1 MRVICFV
8 SPKQTEYSLFLVSA
22 LSRKVYTCRLV
33 PTQNSDLH
41 PIFFEGV
48 SMQIFRSSPRL
59 IRLLVVSSIAMI
71 TALLAATAAL
81 ATTPANFGPNVY
93 VFTPDMVQ
101 SDIQAKVD
109 AIAAQ
114 QVSNQFG
121 TQRYALLFQPGTYG
135 SSSNPL
141 NFQLGYYT

>member
-8 SPKQTEYSLFLVSA
+8 SPGAQTEYSIFHVSA

-41 PIFFEGV
+41 RIFFKGV
-48 SMQIFRSSPRL
+48 SMQIFRCSPRR
-59 IRLLVVSSIAMI
+59 IRLLVVSSFAVI

-81 ATTPANFGPNVY
+81 ATTNPANFGPNVY
-93 VFTPDMVQ
+93 IFTPDMAQ

-109 AIAAQ
+109 ATATQ
-114 QVSNQFG
+114 QASNQLG
-121 TQRYALLFQPGTYG
+121 T
-135 SSSNPL
+135 NPK
-141 NFQLGYYT
+141 

>member
-22 LSRKVYTCRLV
+22 LFRKVYTCRLV

-48 SMQIFRSSPRL
+48 SMQIFRCSPRR
-59 IRLLVVSSIAMI
+59 IRLLVVSGFAVI

-81 ATTPANFGPNVY
+81 ATTNPANFGPNVY
-93 VFTPDMVQ
+93 IFTPDMAQ

-109 AIAAQ
+109 ATATQ
-114 QVSNQFG
+114 QASNQLG
-121 TQRYALLFQPGTYG
+121 T
-135 SSSNPL
+135 NPK
-141 NFQLGYYT
+141 